1 MEWEVKV
8 DMAEYMC
15 PKIHVIANVFNKE
28 KKNIWKENIPQRK
41 FFRMGGNVV
50 VSTPMHPQL
59 II

>member
-28 KKNIWKENIPQRK
+28 KKNIWEGKY
-41 FFRMGGNVV
+41 
-50 VSTPMHPQL
+50 TPTQ
-59 II
+59 IF

>member
-28 KKNIWKENIPQRK
+28 KKKKTFGKENIPQRK

-50 VSTPMHPQL
+50 VSTPTPN
-59 II
+59 

>member
-28 KKNIWKENIPQRK
+28 KKKHLGRK
-41 FFRMGGNVV
+41 IYPNANFLEWGGMWWFRPPC
-50 VSTPMHPQL
+50 TPN
-59 II
+59 